1 MVRKRPRVEP
11 TDDFQE
17 ILPLCW
23 WPEQAKYEQFRQPV
37 LFGTSI
43 AKRAV
48 EVGVSESALRRN
60 IESFRTNGV
69 DSLYSTEKARRK
81 QLPPA
86 IRRLIVDLK
95 AEYPPFNLNEIAN
108 IVDVCFGRKPDVR
121 SVKRVLDEEALPLKL
136 ARNYPRYYEM
146 DSYERRAAIVE
157 LRVDGWSSKAT
168 AGYLGVH
175 RTTVY
180 RALERF
186 KKEGAQGLKD
196 RPHGRPAG
204 VRKVTLAA
212 IEEVRKLA
220 QNPQIGA
227 FRVHAALKQKG
238 FDLSRT
244 TCGRILAQVREI
256 YGYDKSGEASGGSKK
271 PMPFASSRHHQYWT
285 ADVRYLDM
293 LDEALLE
300 DGMVYV
306 VTIIEN
312 YTRAVLASSVTRQ
325 QDLNAFLAVLY
336 RSVQYYGPPE
346 AFVTDSGSIFL
357 ANRAQAIYQAL
368 GIRKVEIE
376 RGQPWQSYIETAF
389 NTQRRIA
396 DYYFGKAGDWSEL
409 LGEHDRWMHDYNVQE
424 HFAHQQREDG
434 RRSPSEVL
442 SWVKRPRY
450 QEEDLA
456 RAFFSARHTRTLDDL
471 GYLTLQRFRLY
482 AEEGLAG
489 MKVSIW
495 VAEDSL
501 PVEYGG
507 EALSRYEVE
516 CDPVAGVSS
525 VGRLRRVKSHMLFES
540 SRTSTAKPLKL
551 FDLDE
556 VLGEE
561 GWMKF
566 LKLDEYEPR
575 QSRCHDKLQQVLFP
589 YLEAI

>member
-1 MVRKRPRVEP
+1 MEGLHG
-11 TDDFQE
+11 TE
-17 ILPLCW
+17 A
-23 WPEQAKYEQFRQPV
+23 AK
-37 LFGTSI
+37 
-43 AKRAV
+43 
-48 EVGVSESALRRN
+48 
-60 IESFRTNGV
+60 
-69 DSLYSTEKARRK
+69 K
-81 QLPPA
+81 QKLPPN
-86 IRRLIVDLK
+86 IRRFIVDLK

-108 IVDVCFGRKPDVR
+108 IVRVCFGRKPDVR
-121 SVKRVLDEEALPLKL
+121 SVKRTLDAGALPLKL
-136 ARNYPRYYEM
+136 ARNYPPYHEM
-146 DSYERRAAIVE
+146 EVASPGTGRAAVVE
-157 LRVDGWSSKAT
+157 LRVDGWSAKAI
-168 AGYLGVH
+168 AGYLGMGLS
-175 RTTVY
+175 TVY
-180 RALERF
+180 KVLKMFEE
-186 KKEGAQGLKD
+186 EGAEGLSD
-196 RPHGRPAG
+196 RPYGRPAG
-204 VRKVTLAA
+204 VRKVTIAA

-220 QNPQIGA
+220 QNPEVGA
-227 FRVHAALKQKG
+227 FRVYSALKQKG
-238 FDLSRT
+238 FDLSRA

-256 YGYDKSGEASGGSKK
+256 YGYEKPTSGGGEKK

-396 DYYFGKAGDWSEL
+396 DCYFGKAGDWSEL

-442 SWVKRPRY
+442 SWVKRTRY

-482 AEEGLAG
+482 SG
-489 MKVSIW
+489 SQ
-495 VAEDSL
+495 
-501 PVEYGG
+501 
-507 EALSRYEVE
+507 R
-516 CDPVAGVSS
+516 
-525 VGRLRRVKSHMLFES
+525 H
-540 SRTSTAKPLKL
+540 
-551 FDLDE
+551 
-556 VLGEE
+556 
-561 GWMKF
+561 
-566 LKLDEYEPR
+566 
-575 QSRCHDKLQQVLFP
+575 
-589 YLEAI
+589 